1 MAFEMRNL
9 AHHMNQCSINT
20 ATLGFQSH
28 IDDVI
33 EAVARAGFGEIA
45 PWRVEVEGQDV
56 AAIAR
61 HIKNAGLKLSGYCR
75 STYIP
80 AVDAHT
86 FRANVES
93 NKRALDD
100 AAILGAP
107 AFVMVVGG
115 LPAGS
120 RDLAGA
126 RQQVLEASAEL
137 REYGKSVGVRI
148 ALEPLHPAYAA
159 DRSVLTLLSEALTM
173 CETIEPNAIDPWVGV
188 AIDCY
193 HVWWDPDLP
202 QGIAAAGAAK
212 RIFAFH
218 VCDWLVPTLDVLND
232 RGMMG
237 DGVIDIQGI
246 RSGVETSGYSGSVE
260 VEIFSSRNWWQRP
273 MVETLAMCRTRLE
286 TAT

>member
-1 MAFEMRNL
+1 MRNL
-9 AHHMNQCSINT
+9 SQHLDQCSINT
-20 ATLGFQSH
+20 ATLGFQSP
-28 IDDVI
+28 IDEVI
-33 EAVARAGFGEIA
+33 EAVARAGFGQIA
-45 PWRVEVEGQDV
+45 PWRVEVEGKDV
-56 AAIAR
+56 AAISK

-80 AVDAHT
+80 AVDAQT
-86 FRANVES
+86 FRANIEA

-120 RDLAGA
+120 RNLTLA
-126 RQQVLEASAEL
+126 REQVQDASAEL

-159 DRSVLTLLSEALTM
+159 DRSVLTLLSEALDM
-173 CETIEPNAIDPWVGV
+173 CDAIEPNSSNPWIGV

-193 HVWWDPDLP
+193 HVWWDPALT
-202 QGIAAAGAAK
+202 QGIARAGAAK

-246 RSGVETSGYSGSVE
+246 RSSVEAAGYVGSVE
-260 VEIFSSRNWWQRP
+260 VEIFSSRNWWKRP
-273 MVETLAMCRTRLE
+273 IAEILSACRTRLE